1 MYILTEVSFGAMIAA
16 CAWRRSLMLLEQ
28 LERQNWTSNRISPS
42 VWQLGFAT
50 PIKVLSA
57 DLLVPYFKYVFVF
70 LSFLR
75 SLFRPSCVEV
85 VAYCSL
91 AVVPLFSLFPCVCTF
106 LGFPYWLR
114 SGHNAAVEACRASF
128 WADLPEDTVYI
139 TLASHQ
145 YSAETFQFFDCFLS
159 LTSSWGHMWTQSS
172 NIKICFI
179 FRFHLEGNSGIA
191 AACHV
196 LISQPSHPGRNW
208 KSSGAIPSGNAWI
221 YVFI

>member
-1 MYILTEVSFGAMIAA
+1 MEHWLKTFLFQKSRVYYALFLRVFFINVTTPQRMYILTEVSFGAMIAA

-106 LGFPYWLR
+106 LGFPY
-114 SGHNAAVEACRASF
+114 
-128 WADLPEDTVYI
+128 
-139 TLASHQ
+139 
-145 YSAETFQFFDCFLS
+145 
-159 LTSSWGHMWTQSS
+159 
-172 NIKICFI
+172 
-179 FRFHLEGNSGIA
+179 
-191 AACHV
+191 
-196 LISQPSHPGRNW
+196 
-208 KSSGAIPSGNAWI
+208 
-221 YVFI
+221 

>member
-28 LERQNWTSNRISPS
+28 LERQNWRSNRISPS
-42 VWQLGFAT
+42 VWQLGFTT

-57 DLLVPYFKYVFVF
+57 DLLVPYFKYGFVF

-85 VAYCSL
+85 VAYLSL

-106 LGFPYWLR
+106 LGFPYWLL

-145 YSAETFQFFDCFLS
+145 YSAETFQFFDLFLS
-159 LTSSWGHMWTQSS
+159 CHQVEVICELKVQTSKSG
-172 NIKICFI
+172 F